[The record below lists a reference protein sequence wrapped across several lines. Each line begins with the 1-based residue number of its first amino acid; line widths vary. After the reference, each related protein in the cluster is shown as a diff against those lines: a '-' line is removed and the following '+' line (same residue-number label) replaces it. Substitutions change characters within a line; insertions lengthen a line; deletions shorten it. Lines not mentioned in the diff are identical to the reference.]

1 VVGATELFIA
11 TMGFEREKVLT
22 LAGPGTQLT
31 EIAMKNVLYSSLRV
45 PPVVCRR
52 LTVINRGLRL
62 CAVATTVALLA
73 GVAQVWA
80 ASDSAVP
87 GDRVQS
93 WAVGDIA
100 PQPANTLSYS
110 NQTIR
115 EIVHTSVGG
124 AEVRV
129 RIANAFGTAPL
140 VIGEAHVAVSS
151 GGSAIVA
158 GTDHVLTFGG
168 RTSVSIPPGAPAV
181 SDPVDLQVE
190 PVSDLAV
197 SIYLPA
203 ASKGETTTLF
213 QGSSYLSSAGNFAGS
228 VELPGATALSEWPFV
243 SGVSVLTSRP
253 GHAIVAITDS
263 ATLVSQWPRALA
275 DRLNARH
282 MDNLGVV
289 STAVA
294 GNRLLFNSAG
304 SFGTQWGQSVLTR
317 FDRDVLGQAGA
328 QVVIV
333 WIGLND
339 LAGDGTF
346 YPAAEHV
353 TTDDVIAGLRQLVGR
368 AHEYGLTIL
377 GCTIS
382 PMGGNTSL
390 PGFDTP
396 QHEAEREALN
406 QWIRTSGA
414 FDGIVDADLVLR
426 DPNQPTH
433 LLPAYDS
440 GDHLHPNTLGGQA
453 VANSIDL
460 KLLR

>member
-1 VVGATELFIA
+1 
-11 TMGFEREKVLT
+11 MR
-22 LAGPGTQLT
+22 
-31 EIAMKNVLYSSLRV
+31 NVSHLMRAYRLSS
-45 PPVVCRR
+45 PESANA
-52 LTVINRGLRL
+52 IDRGLRL
-62 CAVATTVALLA
+62 FAVVATIAFLS

-80 ASDSAVP
+80 APESHPP

-100 PQPANTLSYS
+100 PQPANVQSYN

-115 EIVHTSVGG
+115 EIIHTSIGG
-124 AEVRV
+124 DQIRV
-129 RIANAFGTAPL
+129 RIANTFGSSPL

-151 GGSAIVA
+151 GGAAIA
-158 GTDHVLTFGG
+158 TGTDRMLTFGG
-168 RTSVSIPPGAPAV
+168 KTSVSIPPGAPAV
-181 SDPVDLQVE
+181 SDPVDLQVD

-197 SIYLPA
+197 SIYLPNA
-203 ASKGETTTLF
+203 TSGETTTLF
-213 QGSSYLSSAGNFAGS
+213 QGSSYVSSAGNFTAS
-228 VELPGATALSEWPFV
+228 AMLPGASVLSQWPFV
-243 SGVSVLTSRP
+243 SGVSVLSSRP

-275 DRLNARH
+275 DRLNAMH
-282 MDNLGVV
+282 ADNLGVV

-304 SFGTQWGQSVLTR
+304 PFGTQWGPSVLTR
-317 FDRDVLGQAGA
+317 FDRDVLAQAGA

-339 LAGDGTF
+339 LAGDGAF
-346 YPAAEHV
+346 YPASEHV
-353 TTDDVIAGLRQLVGR
+353 TVDDVIVGLRQLIGR
-368 AHEYGLTIL
+368 AHEYGLSIL

-396 QHEAEREALN
+396 QHEAERQALN

-414 FDGIVDADLVLR
+414 FDGVVDADLVLR
-426 DPNQPTH
+426 DPSQPTH

-440 GDHLHPNTLGGQA
+440 GDHLHPNTLGGAA